1 MAFLSHDEQQLLAQA
16 NRRLT
21 NMRKRAKL
29 DSNVDNAIAF
39 AESDISIAS
48 KGKYNRFKITQSMTE
63 RQKKA
68 MLRSAE
74 SLIESPYSTKKETE
88 ALYRRQRN
96 TFAERYGLTKQQAS
110 KMIDLFNKKKN
121 PEVAEAWE
129 KLRNNVNY
137 ESIVPILKNEEKL
150 GDVVRN
156 IGDKKFGLMMRL
168 FTEGSMQSSEYNF
181 ANFLQDREIVDFFEK
196 SSTDEIEAFIDVVK
210 NKGENIEELTT
221 DEIEDLILK

>member
-48 KGKYNRFKITQSMTE
+48 KGKYNRFKVTQSMTE

-74 SLIESPYSTKKETE
+74 NLIESPYSTKKETE
-88 ALYRRQRN
+88 LLYRRQRN
-96 TFAERYGLTKQQAS
+96 TFAERYGLSKQQAS

-137 ESIVPILKNEEKL
+137 EAIVPILKNEEKL

-168 FTEGSMQSSEYNF
+168 FTEGSMQSGEYNF

-210 NKGENIEELTT
+210 NKGEDIKELTT

>member
-1 MAFLSHDEQQLLAQA
+1 MAFLSHDEQQLLSQA

-29 DSNVDNAIAF
+29 DDNVDNAVAF

-48 KGKYNRFKITQSMTE
+48 KGKYNRFKVTQSMTE
-63 RQKKA
+63 RQKKT

-74 SLIESPYSTKKETE
+74 NLLESPYSTKKETE

-110 KMIDLFNKKKN
+110 KMINLFNKKKN
-121 PEVAEAWE
+121 PKVAEAWE

-137 ESIVPILKNEEKL
+137 EAIVPILKNEEKL

-156 IGDKKFGLMMRL
+156 IGNKKFGLMMRL
-168 FTEGSMQSSEYNF
+168 FVEGSMQSSEYNF
-181 ANFLQDREIVDFFEK
+181 ANFLQDREIVSFFEK
-196 SSTDEIEAFIDVVK
+196 SSTDEIESFIEVVK
-210 NKGENIEELTT
+210 NKGEDIEELSTS
-221 DEIEDLILK
+221 EIEDLILK

>member
-1 MAFLSHDEQQLLAQA
+1 MAFLSHDEQQLLSQA

-21 NMRKRAKL
+21 NMRKRAKF

-48 KGKYNRFKITQSMTE
+48 KGKYNRFKVTQSMTE

-74 SLIESPYSTKKETE
+74 NLIESPYSTKKETE
-88 ALYRRQRN
+88 SLYRRQRN

-110 KMIDLFNKKKN
+110 KMINLFNKKKN

-137 ESIVPILKNEEKL
+137 EAIVPILKNEEKL

-156 IGDKKFGLMMRL
+156 IGDTKFGLMMRL
-168 FTEGSMQSSEYNF
+168 FIEGSMQSSEYNF
-181 ANFLQDREIVDFFEK
+181 ANFLQDKEIVSFFEK

-210 NKGENIEELTT
+210 NKGEDIEELTT

>member
-16 NRRLT
+16 NKRLT
-21 NMRKRAKL
+21 NMRKRAKF

-48 KGKYNRFKITQSMTE
+48 KGKYNRFKVTQSMTE

-74 SLIESPYSTKKETE
+74 NLIESPYSTKKETE
-88 ALYRRQRN
+88 SLYRRQRN

-110 KMIDLFNKKKN
+110 KMINLFNKKKN

-137 ESIVPILKNEEKL
+137 EAIVPILKNEEKL

-156 IGDKKFGLMMRL
+156 IGDTKFGLMMRL
-168 FTEGSMQSSEYNF
+168 FIEGSMQSSEYNF
-181 ANFLQDREIVDFFEK
+181 ANFLQDKEIVSFFEK

-210 NKGENIEELTT
+210 NKGEDIEELTT

>member
-1 MAFLSHDEQQLLAQA
+1 MAFLSHDEQQLLSQA

-21 NMRKRAKL
+21 NMRKRAKF
-29 DSNVDNAIAF
+29 DGNIDNAVAF

-48 KGKYNRFKITQSMTE
+48 KGKYNRFKVTQSMTE

-74 SLIESPYSTKKETE
+74 NLIESPYSTKKETE
-88 ALYRRQRN
+88 ALYKRQRN
-96 TFAERYGLTKQQAS
+96 TFAERYGLTKRQAS
-110 KMIDLFNKKKN
+110 SMIDLFNKKKN
-121 PEVAEAWE
+121 PKVAEAWE

-137 ESIVPILKNEEKL
+137 EAIVPILKNEEKL

-156 IGDKKFGLMMRL
+156 IGDIKFGLMMRL
-168 FTEGSMQSSEYNF
+168 FVEGSMQSSKYNF

-196 SSTDEIEAFIDVVK
+196 STTDEIESFIDVVK
-210 NKGENIEELTT
+210 NKGDDIEELTT